1 MSQRRR
7 RLQRTVFGVA
17 VSLVSLAGCAWWA
30 SKQQAPTLPS
40 SATALSYVAAAV
52 VTYALIM
59 AGRGWRWHVILRRAG
74 IEHRRA
80 DAYGLT
86 LVAYMGNAVLPV
98 RGGEVLRVL
107 LLAQRSTARHREII
121 GTLIPERLLDAA
133 TLGLLFAGLTFVNA
147 EGLPSGDGLA
157 LAALAAVLAGFA
169 GLVIYLRLRVAG
181 RFERFAER
189 ARPFLRASR
198 LLLDQTGAAL
208 AALTSVV
215 WLLEA
220 VVLLLVAL
228 SLDIEIGL
236 AGAIAAVVFASIAA
250 SVPAG
255 PGYVGTFDAAVL
267 FALHALDVSGG
278 TALSLLLLYR
288 GVVFVP
294 VTLTGLA
301 LVVVRYGGLANL
313 RRRAQAEAA

>member
-7 RLQRTVFGVA
+7 RLQRTVFSVA
-17 VSLVSLAGCAWWA
+17 ISLVSLAGCAWWA
-30 SKQQAPTLPS
+30 SKQQAPSLPS
-40 SATALSYVAAAV
+40 SATALALLAAAL
-52 VTYALIM
+52 VTYAFVM
-59 AGRGWRWHVILRRAG
+59 AGRGWRWHAILRHAG

-86 LVAYMGNAVLPV
+86 LVAYMGNAVLPA
-98 RGGEVLRVL
+98 RGGELLRVL
-107 LLAQRSTARHREII
+107 LLAQRSGARHSEII

-133 TLGLLFAGLTFVNA
+133 TLGVLFAGMTFVGA

-157 LAALAAVLAGFA
+157 LAALAAVIAGFA
-169 GLVIYLRLRVAG
+169 AVVIYLRLRIAG
-181 RFERFAER
+181 HFERFAER

-198 LLLDQTGAAL
+198 LLLDRTGVAL
-208 AALTSVV
+208 AALTSLV

-220 VVLLLVAL
+220 VVLLLVAM
-228 SLDIEIGL
+228 SLDIDIGF

-288 GVVFVP
+288 LVVFVP

-301 LVVVRYGGLANL
+301 LVVVRYGGLASL
-313 RRRAQAEAA
+313 RRRAQAEVA